1 MKATSLIAAGIAIL
15 LSVAGCSSRSTAVS
29 AVRSGSATTAAVPA
43 VSREVRDQLLDGA
56 IAVLGR
62 LDDYEEQAAYAQV
75 FDRLNQWSH
84 ALATERPAEGGW
96 RLDPL
101 YETLPAEL
109 RSGVPVAALESS
121 VFAADEDVLALRDQ
135 RWLSD
140 IASYAR
146 GDAIDDLAVAQN
158 LFQWTVRALAISSDP
173 PMVPTQATPGSRWF
187 LPGEV
192 LLAGRASSA
201 QRAWVFLELLRHAGL
216 DGVMLAT
223 GSPADGSLQPWIP
236 ALLSAGEAYLFEP
249 TYGMPVP
256 GPGGVGVATARQAAA
271 DPAILRGLSLP
282 DRNYPLQ
289 APDMA
294 SLTVLVPAAPINLA
308 RRMQMLDER
317 LAGRGRMEI
326 TIDASALAAR
336 GLAALPGKPAA
347 GRTRLWEF
355 PWETLRRRRQEPTIR
370 ALLSE
375 LAPLSVAL
383 EERRQGD
390 GMARVV
396 RPLYVARLRE
406 FRGDMEGAEG
416 AKAAYLTARP
426 SAAAIA
432 EALKRSPPA
441 ETDAVK
447 RLYEAMKQDA
457 TYWLGVL
464 TLNEGDA
471 ETAVDYLGR
480 MTLEAS
486 PDGPWSDAARVN
498 LARGLLL
505 LGNRKQ
511 AVAMLEA
518 DQSPQRFGSRLLASR
533 IGPEAAGND
542 GKANGR

>member
-1 MKATSLIAAGIAIL
+1 
-15 LSVAGCSSRSTAVS
+15 
-29 AVRSGSATTAAVPA
+29 
-43 VSREVRDQLLDGA
+43 
-56 IAVLGR
+56 
-62 LDDYEEQAAYAQV
+62 
-75 FDRLNQWSH
+75 
-84 ALATERPAEGGW
+84 
-96 RLDPL
+96 
-101 YETLPAEL
+101 
-109 RSGVPVAALESS
+109 
-121 VFAADEDVLALRDQ
+121 
-135 RWLSD
+135 
-140 IASYAR
+140 
-146 GDAIDDLAVAQN
+146 
-158 LFQWTVRALAISSDP
+158 
-173 PMVPTQATPGSRWF
+173 
-187 LPGEV
+187 
-192 LLAGRASSA
+192 
-201 QRAWVFLELLRHAGL
+201 
-216 DGVMLAT
+216 
-223 GSPADGSLQPWIP
+223 
-236 ALLSAGEAYLFEP
+236 
-249 TYGMPVP
+249 
-256 GPGGVGVATARQAAA
+256 
-271 DPAILRGLSLP
+271 
-282 DRNYPLQ
+282 
-289 APDMA
+289 
-294 SLTVLVPAAPINLA
+294 
-308 RRMQMLDER
+308 MQMLDER

-383 EERRQGD
+383 EERRPGD